1 MKARELELC
10 EIQRWYPR
18 FKSLS
23 LKTIIHPL
31 PESFIAYLQEDGL
44 FLPRD
49 SEALPA
55 RAHSTIADCDEDDYH
70 RWDEED
76 DETSEPE
83 APSFPQL
90 EAEVAASIAKLD
102 GSVFPKLNWSAPK
115 DSAWISSN
123 GNLRCTNF
131 AEICLLLKSSDSLVH
146 DLSHAYDSCDDKT
159 SHRPHQFFLAL
170 RKWYDMR
177 PEMEFR
183 GFVRHGLLVG
193 VSQREVTG
201 FYPALLESQDTLDAS
216 VFGFF
221 IDSLSEVFE
230 LEDYTFDCYVTR
242 AGKVKLVDFNPWGA
256 FTLPLLFTWEEL
268 EDTYAKFEAAFS
280 ETCVMSLNGDG
291 TLYNGSCNA
300 CEDSS
305 SDGVG
310 SSHDGGVS
318 SIEGEKERC
327 AGSSHDGGLSSI
339 EGDRERCAGSS
350 YYGGV
355 SYIKGD
361 RERCASYCFNSNESS
376 HGGGSNLGGDVESF
390 EDGVKGVTNR
400 NKDGHVIPVVG
411 FVDNNKDG
419 MKGVADGSKDGV
431 VNPVD
436 SVINIEEERARPC
449 PVVESPNG
457 GDAISDAVFRSQ
469 DDGSVNPIEGV
480 VNPAKERQVVELVD
494 SPGDVDLT
502 TCSKKDSILLTQNRK
517 KANIVLREQGFKSDF
532 RIVKSNCHVQVNLR
546 MGGGVPYDYVQ
557 TGPGSAW
564 DEFFRRASEEVQ
576 QQNKDAAAGG

>member
-1 MKARELELC
+1 MKALELELC

-31 PESFIAYLQEDGL
+31 PESFISYLQEDGL

-55 RAHSTIADCDEDDYH
+55 RQRTRSFNDEDYH

-76 DETSEPE
+76 DETGEPD

-131 AEICLLLKSSDSLVH
+131 GEICLLLKASDSLVH
-146 DLSHAYDSCDDKT
+146 DLSHAFDSCDDRT
-159 SHRPHQFFLAL
+159 SDRPPEFFLAL
-170 RKWYDMR
+170 RKWYDIR

-201 FYPALLESQDTLDAS
+201 FYPALLESQETLDAS

-221 IDSLSEVFE
+221 VDSLCESFE
-230 LEDYTFDCYVTR
+230 LEDYTFDCYITR
-242 AGKVKLVDFNPWGA
+242 VGKVKLVDFNPWGA
-256 FTLPLLFTWEEL
+256 FTLPLLFTWDEL
-268 EDTYAKFEAAFS
+268 EDAYAKFKAVLS
-280 ETCVMSLNGDG
+280 ETDVMHSM
-291 TLYNGSCNA
+291 GSCNGEEFSSIDEFGSSYKGGA
-300 CEDSS
+300 DSIDGGKRSHCVDQNKSFHCDEIS
-305 SDGVG
+305 SGDGVG
-310 SSHDGGVS
+310 SVKDHCDNQIGRV
-318 SIEGEKERC
+318 IN
-327 AGSSHDGGLSSI
+327 D
-339 EGDRERCAGSS
+339 
-350 YYGGV
+350 
-355 SYIKGD
+355 IKNG
-361 RERCASYCFNSNESS
+361 
-376 HGGGSNLGGDVESF
+376 
-390 EDGVKGVTNR
+390 
-400 NKDGHVIPVVG
+400 IQ
-411 FVDNNKDG
+411 
-419 MKGVADGSKDGV
+419 GV
-431 VNPVD
+431 VNNAD
-436 SVINIEEERARPC
+436 MSSVNIISNLKEKTGKPHSVTESPKESGVNHIKAHLEEERDIPD
-449 PVVESPNG
+449 PVDASHNG
-457 GDAISDAVFRSQ
+457 GNASSHAVFSNQ
-469 DDGSVNPIEGV
+469 DAGSIEGV
-480 VNPAKERQVVELVD
+480 VNPVLEKKVLELVD
-494 SPGDVDLT
+494 SPSSMIQA
-502 TCSKKDSILLTQNRK
+502 TCVKNITRTMGRK
-517 KANIVLREQGFKSDF
+517 RANIVLREQGFKSEF

-546 MGGGVPYDYVQ
+546 MVGGVPYDYVQ

-564 DEFFRRASEEVQ
+564 DEFLRRAGEEIQ